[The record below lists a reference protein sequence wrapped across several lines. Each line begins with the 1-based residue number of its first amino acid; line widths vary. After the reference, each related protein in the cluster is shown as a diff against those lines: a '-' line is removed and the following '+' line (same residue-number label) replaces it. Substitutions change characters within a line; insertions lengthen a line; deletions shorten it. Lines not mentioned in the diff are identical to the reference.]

1 MAAMEQ
7 HLFNPS
13 SHVERHPGFFVGFG
27 GFSAD
32 QHLQVVYIILSLLST
47 FSLFYCWIFD
57 AV

>member
-7 HLFNPS
+7 YLFNPF
-13 SHVERHPGFFVGFG
+13 SHVERHPVFFVSFWR
-27 GFSAD
+27 FFAD
-32 QHLQVVYIILSLLST
+32 LQLQIVYIILSLLST